1 MTKEE
6 LIEKLR
12 KGQHTWGTL
21 REVDLAQLPALKE
34 QRELIGKL
42 GKVLEGVLEA
52 DLQKLEDEREKLDRL
67 RRGGGK

>member
-1 MTKEE
+1 MTRDE

-12 KGQHTWGTL
+12 NGNHSWGTL

-34 QRELIGKL
+34 QRELIEKL